1 MANAGEIRVDATIDT
16 RGYDSGAASITSTNS
31 RIASS
36 TAQATNAMN
45 KAHSG
50 AGASADDM
58 AGKTESSGTR
68 IAAIWGVVS
77 GVAQN
82 VVSRAFDMVKNSIG
96 AAVDRVDTL
105 NNFPKIMSSLGYS
118 ATDASNQVQRMSDRL
133 QGLPTSLD
141 QMTGMVQKIAPLTG
155 SLSEATDI
163 SLAFND
169 ALLAGGKSTTMQ
181 SDAMEQYSQMLS
193 VGKVDMMA
201 WRSVVNAMPGQMDQL
216 SKSLLGNKA
225 NQMDLYNAMKSGK
238 VSFKQFNDAVV
249 ALDKQGGGHF
259 KSFRD
264 QAFAATGGI
273 KTGVANAK
281 NAINRGLADII
292 QDIGASNISGA
303 IAGIGSGFE
312 QVAKTVAPII
322 GSIVRFTGSLAKIPA
337 VQGSVA
343 ALAGAFVALGAA
355 MKITATIQGVI
366 KAFNAFKDAQK
377 AATLAQAVFNAVMSV
392 NPFTV
397 IIIAIGAVVGAL
409 TYFFTQTETG
419 RKVWA
424 AFIDWFKGAWDSVVG
439 WLGHVW
445 NGITQGFSAA
455 VDGVK
460 GAWSGITGFFSGLW
474 DGITGGVKAAA
485 DGVQN
490 AWSGIGDFFG
500 GLWDGIVNSAKTAWS
515 AVSGFVG
522 NILKTIGGIG
532 SKVVAVVGAVPVWIG
547 QQLQNGLDTIFS
559 SIVGWLGGLF
569 DNTGGIVHSG
579 LGVIINI
586 VTSVWKTID
595 TIISTATGLIRTIV
609 VSVMDLLQG
618 DWQGAWTTISSFFT
632 GIWNGIVTGFENIV
646 SNFTMIFST
655 AWTTVS
661 NIWTTVWTTVS
672 SFFIGIWNGIVVFV
686 SPILATIE
694 GAISSALGAIESVWD
709 SIWSAVSGFI
719 GPIWSAISSTVSG
732 AIGAVSG
739 AISST
744 LGAIQGVWTSVW
756 SAVSGFVGSIWNG
769 IVSAVSGGISRVSGV
784 VSGIRGAV
792 LGAVSGAGQWLYDTG
807 SQIINGLGRGISAG
821 FGWIRNL
828 ISNMGSNIVGWAKSV
843 LKIGS
848 PSKIMDSQVGQWIPA
863 GIGTGIDKG
872 MPKLRDDL
880 TRQLYSIVPTPYD
893 MGHIID
899 QATTTVAPRVS
910 IPSAPPSYTAPQ
922 PSVSRTVS
930 APITIQAANP
940 EAAALE
946 AARVINMHY
955 V

>member
-16 RGYDSGAASITSTNS
+16 RGYDSGAANITSTNS

-36 TAQATNAMN
+36 TAAAANAMN
-45 KAHSG
+45 KAHG
-50 AGASADDM
+50 NAGASADDM
-58 AGKTESSGTR
+58 AGKTELSGTK

-118 ATDASNQVQRMSDRL
+118 ATDAGNQVQRMSDRL

-169 ALLAGGKSTTMQ
+169 ALLAGGKSTSMQ

-225 NQMDLYNAMKSGK
+225 NQMDLYNAMKDGRI
-238 VSFKQFNDAVV
+238 SFQQFNDAVV

-273 KTGVANAK
+273 KTGVANAQ
-281 NAINRGLADII
+281 NAINRGIADII
-292 QDIGASNISGA
+292 QDIGASNISSA
-303 IAGIGSGFE
+303 IAGIGTGFE
-312 QVAKTVAPII
+312 TIAKIVAPVI
-322 GSIVRFTGSLAKIPA
+322 GTIVRFIGAFAKLPA
-337 VQGSVA
+337 VQGTVA
-343 ALAGAFVALGAA
+343 ALAGAFIALGTA
-355 MKITATIQGVI
+355 MKITAIIQGVTKALTAFKTAQQASTI
-366 KAFNAFKDAQK
+366 AQAAFNAI
-377 AATLAQAVFNAVMSV
+377 MSV

-397 IIIAIGAVVGAL
+397 IILAIGAVVGAL

-424 AFIDWFKGAWDSVVG
+424 GFIDWFKNAWDSVVG

-445 NGITQGFSAA
+445 DGITQGFSAA

-460 GAWSGITGFFSGLW
+460 AVWSGITGFFSGLW
-474 DGITGGVKAAA
+474 DGITSGVKSAA

-490 AWSGIGDFFG
+490 AWSGIGDYFSG
-500 GLWDGIVNSAKTAWS
+500 IWDGIVA
-515 AVSGFVG
+515 GF
-522 NILKTIGGIG
+522 
-532 SKVVAVVGAVPVWIG
+532 
-547 QQLQNGLDTIFS
+547 Q
-559 SIVGWLGGLF
+559 
-569 DNTGGIVHSG
+569 
-579 LGVIINI
+579 NI
-586 VTSVWKTID
+586 VV
-595 TIISTATGLIRTIV
+595 
-609 VSVMDLLQG
+609 
-618 DWQGAWTTISSFFT
+618 
-632 GIWNGIVTGFENIV
+632 
-646 SNFTMIFST
+646 NFTSIFST

-672 SFFIGIWNGIVVFV
+672 LFFMGIWNGILAFV
-686 SPILATIE
+686 SLILTTIE
-694 GAISSALGAIESVWD
+694 GTISSALSTIQSVWD
-709 SIWSAVSGFI
+709 SIWSAVGGFI
-719 GPIWSAISSTVSG
+719 APIWSAISSTVSG

-756 SAVSGFVGSIWNG
+756 SAVSGFVSSIWGG
-769 IVSAVSGGISRVSGV
+769 IVSAVSSGISRVSGV

-828 ISNMGSNIVGWAKSV
+828 ISSMGSNIVGWAKSV

-899 QATTTVAPRVS
+899 QAATTVAPRVS
-910 IPSAPPSYTAPQ
+910 IPSAPPSYAAPQ
-922 PSVSRTVS
+922 PTVSRTVS